1 MIEGTAEWLEHKR
14 RCALLLA
21 DACSNPENRAR
32 WLAMADE
39 WAALLTIRRLVDSD
53 RAVQQRQYALASK
66 R

>member
-14 RCALLLA
+14 RYALLLA

-39 WAALLTIRRLVDSD
+39 WAALLAIRCLVDRSQPSSST
-53 RAVQQRQYALASK
+53 RTH
-66 R
+66 